1 MLSTTYGISL
11 LHQSRVVK
19 IGYAIFGVSECEC
32 TTTWVVDRVWAHV
45 HLFICGSKRLDAFL
59 DQDFPWG
66 SSARLIHE
74 HMLRKWVSDSEW
86 VCSVYRRNAHL
97 KCHVDKKGESSR
109 TNCRLSLL
117 IGCRFEEMDHCHLS
131 LLCSCRSK
139 EVSAQMQH
147 KCELWRPRLI
157 AWIIWIIS
165 GKARLI
171 LIVSTTAKCDMP
183 CGSPRGKLAD
193 FDF

>member
-74 HMLRKWVSDSEW
+74 HMLRKWVSDW
-86 VCSVYRRNAHL
+86 VSGCAVCIAETLIWNVMWTRKGKAQGRIVD
-97 KCHVDKKGESSR
+97 CH
-109 TNCRLSLL
+109 CLL
-117 IGCRFEEMDHCHLS
+117 VVG
-131 LLCSCRSK
+131 SK
-139 EVSAQMQH
+139 
-147 KCELWRPRLI
+147 R
-157 AWIIWIIS
+157 WIIVICHYFVVVGPKRCQHRCSIS
-165 GKARLI
+165 ASFGGLD
-171 LIVSTTAKCDMP
+171 LLH
-183 CGSPRGKLAD
+183 GSFGS
-193 FDF
+193 